1 MKSHRQT
8 TAMAAA
14 AAAIVL
20 AVFAAAQVR
29 DAKAVL
35 PPGNTVAQWDT
46 IAENTVVGS
55 GAFQNESFIYMAYAT
70 QAMYE
75 AISPGERKGQSA
87 DAAVIGAASTVLENY
102 FPSQATAIEALRQ
115 DALAALPDSQAT
127 EVGLRYGDL
136 TANKLIAAREGDGR
150 QTPIASSS
158 TFPTLT
164 PGAGVWRL
172 TPAAFAAPQTPWVG
186 DVRPFIL
193 ESAGQF
199 LPPPPPS
206 LQSSTWVTDFNE
218 VKTHGSSTNPDAT
231 ERSTAMF
238 WTANVVRQYNRLARE
253 VAAAQ
258 GSSLVD
264 TARLMAMVNVVA
276 ADAGISVMHAKYHYL
291 FWRPVTAINGSLDA
305 TAVTNDGFGPVPG
318 FDDGNAA
325 TTEQAGWRPLV
336 PTPNHPEYP
345 SAHNTVTSGQ
355 AEVFSHFLGT
365 DAINLDIHGFDPAG
379 PAGNLNAVHHFATAA
394 DLRAEIE
401 NARVWGGIHYRF
413 ADVAG
418 LHLGEQV
425 ADYDLSHGFSGKG
438 DK

>member
-1 MKSHRQT
+1 MQRHRQT
-8 TAMAAA
+8 TAMVAA

-20 AVFAAAQVR
+20 AIFAAAQVR

-35 PPGNTVAQWDT
+35 PPGNTVAQWDK
-46 IAENTVVGS
+46 IAEDTVVGS
-55 GAFQNESFIYMAYAT
+55 GAFQNESFIYMAYTT

-87 DAAVIGAASTVLENY
+87 DAAVIGAASTALMNY
-102 FPSQATAIEALRQ
+102 FPSQATAIAALRQ
-115 DALAALPDSQAT
+115 EALGALPDNQAT
-127 EVGLRYGDL
+127 KVGLRYGDL
-136 TANKLIAAREGDGR
+136 TAEKLIAAREGDGL
-150 QTPIASSS
+150 QTPIASTS
-158 TFPTLT
+158 TFPKLT
-164 PGAGVWRL
+164 PDPGVWRL
-172 TPAAFAAPQTPWVG
+172 TPTAFAAPQTPWVG

-193 ESAGQF
+193 ESADQF

-218 VKTHGSSTNPDAT
+218 VKTHGSSTNPIAT

-276 ADAGISVMHAKYHYL
+276 ADGGISVMHAKYHYL
-291 FWRPVTAINGSLDA
+291 FWRPVTAINGSLDP

-318 FDDGNAA
+318 FNDGNAA
-325 TTEQAGWRPLV
+325 TAEQAGWRPLV
-336 PTPNHPEYP
+336 ATPNHPEYP

-365 DAINLDIHGFDPAG
+365 DAINVDIHGFDPAG
-379 PAGNLNAVHHFATAA
+379 PAGNLDAVHHFATAA

-425 ADYDLSHGFSGKG
+425 ADYDLSHAFSGNG

>member
-1 MKSHRQT
+1 MQRHRQT
-8 TAMAAA
+8 MAMVAAA
-14 AAAIVL
+14 VAIVL
-20 AVFAAAQVR
+20 AIFAAAQVR

-35 PPGNTVAQWDT
+35 PPGNTVAQWDK
-46 IAENTVVGS
+46 IAEDTVVGS
-55 GAFQNESFIYMAYAT
+55 GAFQNESFIYMAYTT

-87 DAAVIGAASTVLENY
+87 DAAVIGAASTALMNY
-102 FPSQATAIEALRQ
+102 FPSQTTAIAALRQ
-115 DALAALPDSQAT
+115 EALGALPDNQAT
-127 EVGLRYGDL
+127 KVGLRYGDL
-136 TANKLIAAREGDGR
+136 TAEKLIAAREGDGL
-150 QTPIASSS
+150 QTPIASTS
-158 TFPTLT
+158 TFPKLT
-164 PGAGVWRL
+164 PGPGVWRL
-172 TPAAFAAPQTPWVG
+172 TPTAFAAPQTPWVG

-193 ESAGQF
+193 ESADQF

-218 VKTHGSSTNPDAT
+218 VKMHGSSTNPIAT

-258 GSSLVD
+258 GSSVVD

-276 ADAGISVMHAKYHYL
+276 ADGGISVMHAKYHYL

-318 FDDGNAA
+318 FNDGNAA
-325 TTEQAGWRPLV
+325 TAEQAGWRPLV
-336 PTPNHPEYP
+336 ATPNHPEYP

-365 DAINLDIHGFDPAG
+365 DAINVDIHGFDPAG
-379 PAGNLNAVHHFATAA
+379 PAGNLDAVHHFATAA

-418 LHLGEQV
+418 LHLGQQV
-425 ADYDLSHGFSGKG
+425 ADYDLSHAFSGNG

>member
-1 MKSHRQT
+1 MQRHRQT
-8 TAMAAA
+8 TAMVAA

-20 AVFAAAQVR
+20 AIFAAAQVR

-35 PPGNTVAQWDT
+35 PPGNTVAQWDK
-46 IAENTVVGS
+46 IAEDTVVGS
-55 GAFQNESFIYMAYAT
+55 GAFQNESFIYMAYTT

-87 DAAVIGAASTVLENY
+87 DAAVIGAASTALMNY
-102 FPSQATAIEALRQ
+102 FPSQATAIAALRQ
-115 DALAALPDSQAT
+115 EALGALPDNQAT
-127 EVGLRYGDL
+127 KVGLRYGDL
-136 TANKLIAAREGDGR
+136 TAEKLIAAREGDGL
-150 QTPIASSS
+150 QTPIASTS
-158 TFPTLT
+158 TFPKLT
-164 PGAGVWRL
+164 PGPGVWRL
-172 TPAAFAAPQTPWVG
+172 TPTAFAAPQTPWVG

-193 ESAGQF
+193 ESADQF

-218 VKTHGSSTNPDAT
+218 VKTHGSSTNPIAT

-276 ADAGISVMHAKYHYL
+276 ADGGISVMHAKYHYL
-291 FWRPVTAINGSLDA
+291 FWRPVTAINGSLDP

-318 FDDGNAA
+318 FNDGNAA
-325 TTEQAGWRPLV
+325 TAEQAGWRPLV
-336 PTPNHPEYP
+336 ATPNHPEYP

-365 DAINLDIHGFDPAG
+365 DAINVDIHGFDPAG
-379 PAGNLNAVHHFATAA
+379 PAGNLDAVHHFATAA

-425 ADYDLSHGFSGKG
+425 ADYDLSHAFSGNG

>member
-1 MKSHRQT
+1 MQRHRQT
-8 TAMAAA
+8 TAMVVA
-14 AAAIVL
+14 AAAIGL
-20 AVFAAAQVR
+20 SVFVAAQAR

-35 PPGNTVAQWDT
+35 PPGSTVSQWDK
-46 IAENTVVGS
+46 IAEDTVVGS

-87 DAAVIGAASTVLENY
+87 DAAVIGAASTVLTHY
-102 FPSQATAIEALRQ
+102 FPAQASAIGALRQ
-115 DALAALPDSQAT
+115 EALAALPDNQAT
-127 EVGLRYGDL
+127 EVGLRYGDR
-136 TANKLIAAREGDGR
+136 TANKLIAAREGDGL
-150 QTPIASSS
+150 QTPIASTS
-158 TFPTLT
+158 TFPKLT
-164 PGAGVWRL
+164 PGPGVWRL
-172 TPAAFAAPQTPWVG
+172 TPTAFAAPQTPWVG

-238 WTANVVRQYNRLARE
+238 WTANVVRQYNRLVRE

-291 FWRPVTAINGSLDA
+291 FWRPVTAINGSLDL

-318 FDDGNAA
+318 YEDGNSA
-325 TTEQAGWRPLV
+325 TVEQASWRPLLT
-336 PTPNHPEYP
+336 TPNHPEYP
-345 SAHNTVTSGQ
+345 AAHGAITSAM
-355 AEVFSHFLGT
+355 AEVFSTFLGT
-365 DAINLDIHGFDPAG
+365 KKIDLDVHGFDAAG
-379 PAGNLNAVHHFATAA
+379 AVGNLDAVRHFDRAN
-394 DLRAEIE
+394 DLRHEIID
-401 NARVWGGIHYRF
+401 ARLWAGLHYRF
-413 ADVAG
+413 SSVAG
-418 LHLGEQV
+418 VVLGRKV
-425 ADYDLSHGFSGKG
+425 AKYDLRHAFK
-438 DK
+438 K

>member
-1 MKSHRQT
+1 
-8 TAMAAA
+8 
-14 AAAIVL
+14 
-20 AVFAAAQVR
+20 
-29 DAKAVL
+29 
-35 PPGNTVAQWDT
+35 
-46 IAENTVVGS
+46 
-55 GAFQNESFIYMAYAT
+55 
-70 QAMYE
+70 
-75 AISPGERKGQSA
+75 
-87 DAAVIGAASTVLENY
+87 
-102 FPSQATAIEALRQ
+102 
-115 DALAALPDSQAT
+115 
-127 EVGLRYGDL
+127 
-136 TANKLIAAREGDGR
+136 
-150 QTPIASSS
+150 
-158 TFPTLT
+158 
-164 PGAGVWRL
+164 VWRL
-172 TPAAFAAPQTPWVG
+172 TPNAFAAPQTPWVG

-193 ESAGQF
+193 ESADQF

-218 VKTHGSSTNPDAT
+218 VKTHGSSTNPNAT

-276 ADAGISVMHAKYHYL
+276 ADGGISVMHAKYHYL

-318 FDDGNAA
+318 FNDGNAA
-325 TTEQAGWRPLV
+325 TAEQAGWRPLIA
-336 PTPNHPEYP
+336 TPNHPEYP

-365 DAINLDIHGFDPAG
+365 DAINVDIHGFDPAG
-379 PAGNLNAVHHFATAA
+379 PAGNLDAVHHFATAA
-394 DLRAEIE
+394 ALRAEIE

-425 ADYDLSHGFSGKG
+425 ADYDLSHAFSGNG